1 MAEEVFLLFSCKVEM
16 ACVHQNLPVLAG
28 KYWLCQGLPRW
39 LSGKESTCDA
49 GDAAGAV
56 GSIPGSG
63 RSPGGG
69 NGNHS
74 NILAWKIPWMEEPGG
89 LQSTGSQRIRYDLVN
104 KQQIG
109 SARTTSPRLPCSL
122 MGPYDYF
129 SQKGYEQ

>member
-1 MAEEVFLLFSCKVEM
+1 MAEEVFLLFSRKVEM

-39 LSGKESTCDA
+39 LSGKESTCNA
-49 GDAAGAV
+49 GDVAGAV

-74 NILAWKIPWMEEPGG
+74 SILAWKIPWTEELG
-89 LQSTGSQRIRYDLVN
+89 
-104 KQQIG
+104 
-109 SARTTSPRLPCSL
+109 RL
-122 MGPYDYF
+122 
-129 SQKGYEQ
+129 